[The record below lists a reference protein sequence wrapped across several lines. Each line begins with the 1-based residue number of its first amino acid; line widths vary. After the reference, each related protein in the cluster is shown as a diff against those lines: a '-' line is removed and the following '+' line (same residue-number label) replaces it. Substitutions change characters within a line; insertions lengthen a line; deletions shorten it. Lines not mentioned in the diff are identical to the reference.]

1 MLEGTFIT
9 VTGFRGMRGKQPFPI
24 GAQLLCCKDPNNTFD
39 TEAIRVYAKGGR
51 AVGYVANSAS
61 TKANGTMSAA
71 RIYDTVGDRFTVE
84 VCFTTQTKV
93 ICKLITRSVDD
104 PAALED
110 YRRPE
115 SLEDVYEEDDN

>member
-9 VTGFRGMRGKQPFPI
+9 VTGFRGLREKQPFPI
-24 GAQLLCCKDPNNTFD
+24 GAQLLCCKDPDNTID
-39 TEAIRVYAKGGR
+39 TEAIRVFAKGGR
-51 AVGYVANSAS
+51 SVGYVANSAS

-93 ICKLITRSVDD
+93 ICRLLSPSIDD
-104 PAALED
+104 PAQLED
-110 YRRPE
+110 YRRPP
-115 SLEDVYEEDDN
+115 SLEDVYDETES